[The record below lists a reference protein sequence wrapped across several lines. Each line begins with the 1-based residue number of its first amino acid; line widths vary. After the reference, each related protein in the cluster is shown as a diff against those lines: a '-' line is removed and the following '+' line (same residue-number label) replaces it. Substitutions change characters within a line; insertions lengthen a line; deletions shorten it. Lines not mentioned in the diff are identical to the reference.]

1 MNRQEEIL
9 FAALTKDRTDS
20 AKTLEKPSMR
30 GVKNSVVEKYSD
42 QAHFIYE
49 LLQNADDAL
58 ATSARFNLE
67 HDRLIFAHNG
77 TRHFSISDPA
87 LEDKDTDAGNL
98 GDINAIT
105 SIANSNKTEASIGK
119 FGVGFKAVFQYTSTP
134 HVYDPRFRFRIERFI
149 VPEPI
154 DEDFPD
160 RQDQET
166 LFVFPFDHPERD
178 AEEAFEDIGYKLNH
192 LTYPLLFL
200 TNLKTISFQIYNI
213 MGGYGITVLK
223 ERNEGE
229 ITAKKICV
237 SQYINSNLEEKNMWL
252 FTSQDRYERKYSV
265 GFFLDREGHLVP
277 VNEPAFC
284 FFPTK
289 EVTGLNFIIHAPFL
303 LTDSREGIRAGIA
316 HNDDMIQR
324 LAILAAEALV
334 QLRDIG
340 EEENYRLIDE
350 KITEIIP
357 YDPEKFSDLADK
369 SKVSFRPFYAS
380 IKNVFSRQ
388 ALLPSNEGYAL
399 PYRAYWG
406 EYPHIPQLFSN
417 KQLAEI
423 VQNELAKWVFPS
435 LGHYEKNRNDKKLC
449 EYIESLTRA
458 VVKEEAIIGGRKK
471 EYTTVNGEKQALESI
486 RGITPAFIERQS
498 IEWLHKF
505 YAWLSDTDGRTKLS
519 KDKPIFLSNTG
530 KAVPAYDI
538 RQELVLFF
546 PVDGMDLTGYTV
558 VHPELL
564 KNAKTKQF
572 LDKIGVKQPSL
583 KDQIYNII
591 LPQYRRGEVQ
601 DADAYFRLLFTYYCK
616 CSNDEVD
623 HFIKLIKDFNILAYY
638 DEDGIK
644 KLGKP
649 DSMYLP
655 NVFLETLFQAKN
667 DIRFLAYDDYKEIV
681 GQEKEGQ
688 LDKFFT
694 ELGVKIN
701 DVFIEVDI
709 DPYESERTDLPH
721 PKSTRNITYTETRIE
736 GCREYLQDIIENK
749 DLNGSIALWYCLLW
763 IIATHSGRYESLSTI
778 LKGKCRYFYY
788 TEQVRKF
795 DSSDAIAL
803 RESAWICNENGE
815 FVRPDALSR
824 SNWPSAYLT
833 ETVATQEL
841 FDFLGVKDIEET
853 VPEEDDSNLT
863 DAQREKIEIA
873 NFLRENGISNISQ
886 LQELL
891 EIKKKQDSFKHE
903 SFFDDGKEQGTSF
916 SSTETKDSED
926 EFYDDIFQ
934 EFDNG
939 TANSDN
945 DGQPKDGNGSE
956 EDNQDDDTER
966 KKSKLDK
973 TTSDVVKD
981 IIRRTKDKKMES
993 TSDRSSAS
1001 NGQEQY
1007 DYEDEEDQDELIPLS
1022 VDYQKKIERA
1032 KEKSAAELEK
1042 IAHFQDL
1049 QEKALNAKKYS
1060 FAWFNA
1066 LLEMESL
1073 NSGELNANSREV
1085 SISFSV
1091 VEREPESK
1099 RTLVLR
1105 YPNRYIPQFMED
1117 LADIPLVLHIGD
1129 QKKTV
1134 PIEVTNIKSYTLRV
1148 KMKREE
1154 DIAGIDLSSVN
1165 SATIDAKSPV
1175 FLIEALRK
1183 EFAKLGYEDG
1193 FDMQENLPENIEFVF
1208 GPPGTGKTTHLAN
1221 KVLMPMMRQTTDCK
1235 VLVLTP
1241 TNKAS
1246 DVLARRIMELSGEDH
1261 SYEKWLVRFGGTGE
1275 EDIEQ
1280 SPIFK
1285 DKTFDI
1291 RTLKKC
1297 VTITT
1302 IARFPYDFFMPQG
1315 ARLFLNGIN
1324 WDYIVFDEA
1333 SMIPIANI
1341 VYPLYK
1347 KTPQKFVVAGDPF
1360 QIEPITSVDLWKNEN
1375 IYTLVKLDSF
1385 TNPVTVP
1392 HQYNVELLTT
1402 QYRSIPDIG
1411 EIFSRFAYGGVLE
1424 HHRSKDEQRPLR
1436 VSDSLGIK
1444 TLNIIKYP
1452 VSKYESIYRPKRLQ
1466 HSSSYQ
1472 IYSALFT
1479 FEYVCYLAKDIAV
1492 NNPGSLYKIGIIAP
1506 YRAQADIIN
1515 KLMASEKLPKEVE
1528 VEAGTI
1534 HGFQG
1539 DECDIIFAVFNTPPR
1554 ISASK
1559 EMFLNKRN
1567 IINVS
1572 ISRARD
1578 YLFVVMPD
1586 DNTENID
1593 NLLLVKR
1600 VERLIK
1606 RTDGW
1611 NQFKSPDIETLMFGD
1626 AQYLENNAFSTSHQ
1640 SVNVYGLPERC
1651 YEVRT
1656 EDTAVDVQIHK
1667 KAAEY
1672 SDNGNGTEP
1681 EYEHE
1686 RVRNSEHKS
1695 IPTPMVEQEA
1705 EPEDE
1710 YIDSY
1715 DLDESLIPEAL
1726 RNEAI
1731 DIPVRGALRGWYYLV
1746 QYEGKVKDYTVKK
1759 TTVMYIPLL
1768 RNGQEKNV
1776 NVSVVQEDRIIYISK
1791 NMVKLYEQGL
1801 SEPDG
1806 IEIRRTIYK

>member
-1 MNRQEEIL
+1 MDRQEEIL
-9 FAALTKDRTDS
+9 FAELTKDRIDS
-20 AKTLEKPSMR
+20 AKTLDKPSMR
-30 GVKNSVVEKYSD
+30 GVKKSVVEKYSD

-49 LLQNADDAL
+49 LLQNADDAM
-58 ATSARFNLE
+58 ATNAKFILE
-67 HDRLIFAHNG
+67 HDRLIFTHNG

-87 LEDKDTDAGNL
+87 FEDRDSKTGNL

-134 HVYDPRFRFRIERFI
+134 YVYDPHFRFRIEHLI
-149 VPEPI
+149 VPIPLG
-154 DEDFPD
+154 EDFPE
-160 RQDQET
+160 RLDQET
-166 LFVFPFDHPERD
+166 LFVFPFDHPKKD
-178 AEEAFEDIGYKLNH
+178 AKEAFEDIGYKLNH
-192 LTYPLLFL
+192 LSYPLLFL
-200 TNLKTISFQIYNI
+200 TNLKSISFQIYDI
-213 MGGYGITVLK
+213 LGGYGITVLK
-223 ERNEGE
+223 ERNKGE
-229 ITAKKICV
+229 ITAKKIRV
-237 SQYINSNLEEKNMWL
+237 SQFTNSNLTEKIMWL
-252 FTSQDRYERKYSV
+252 FTSQDLHNLNYSV
-265 GFFLDREGHLVP
+265 GFFLDKEGHLLP

-289 EVTGLNFIIHAPFL
+289 EVTGLSFIIHAPFL
-303 LTDSREGIRAGIA
+303 LTDSREGIRAGIP

-324 LAILAAEALV
+324 LSILAADAIV

-340 EEENYRLIDE
+340 QEENYRLIDE

-357 YDPEKFSDLADK
+357 YDLEKFSDPADK
-369 SKVSFRPFYAS
+369 SKVSFRPFYVS
-380 IKNVFSRQ
+380 IKKAFKEN
-388 ALLPSNEGYAL
+388 ALLPSKEGYAL
-399 PYRAYWG
+399 PYRAYWA
-406 EYPHIPQLFSN
+406 EYPHISQLFSN
-417 KQLAEI
+417 EQLAEI
-423 VQNELAKWVFPS
+423 VQNELAKWVFPT
-435 LGHYEKNRNDKKLC
+435 LGHYETNRNKKKLC

-471 EYTTVNGEKQALESI
+471 EFTTVNGEKQALENI
-486 RGITPAFIERQS
+486 RGITPAFIEHQS
-498 IEWLHKF
+498 VEWLHRL

-519 KDKPIFLSNTG
+519 KDKPLFLSDTG
-530 KAVPAYDI
+530 KAVPAYDQK
-538 RQELVLFF
+538 QELVLFF
-546 PVDGMDLTGYTV
+546 PVDEMDLTGYTV

-564 KNAKTKQF
+564 KNATTKEF
-572 LDKIGVKQPSL
+572 LKKIGVKQPSL

-591 LPQYRRGEVQ
+591 LPKYRRGEVQ
-601 DADAYFRLLFTYYCK
+601 ESDAYFLLLFTYYCK
-616 CSNDEVD
+616 CSNEEVD
-623 HFIKLIKDFNILAYY
+623 HFINLIRDYSILAYY
-638 DEDGIK
+638 DDDGIK

-655 NVFLETLFQAKN
+655 SPFLAFLYQFKDN
-667 DIRFLAYDDYKEIV
+667 IRFLAYDDYKEIV
-681 GQEKEGQ
+681 GQEKTGQ
-688 LDKFFT
+688 LDAFFAR
-694 ELGVKIN
+694 LGVKTN

-709 DPYESERTDLPH
+709 DPYKSGRTDLPR

-736 GCREYLQDIIENK
+736 GCRELLQYIIDNK
-749 DLNGSIALWYCLLW
+749 DLNGSIGLWYCLLW
-763 IIATHSGRYESLSTI
+763 IIAAHSGRYHSLSTI
-778 LKGKCRYFYY
+778 LKGKCHFFYY

-833 ETVATQEL
+833 ETDQAQEL
-841 FDFLGVKDIEET
+841 FDFLGVMDIDET
-853 VPEEDDSNLT
+853 ETEEDDSNLT

-873 NFLRENGISNISQ
+873 NFLRENGISDISQ

-891 EIKKKQDSFKHE
+891 EIKKKQDSIKQQ
-903 SFFDDGKEQGTSF
+903 SFFDEGKAQETNFGNP
-916 SSTETKDSED
+916 ETKDNND
-926 EFYDDIFQ
+926 EYYDDIFQ
-934 EFDNG
+934 ESDNG
-939 TANSDN
+939 AAKPDN
-945 DGQPKDGNGSE
+945 DSSTDSSE
-956 EDNQDDDTER
+956 QQNVDQDESTEG

-981 IIRRTKDKKMES
+981 IIRRAKDKKTSS
-993 TSDRSSAS
+993 TSGNHSSTS
-1001 NGQEQY
+1001 GQEQY
-1007 DYEDEEDQDELIPLS
+1007 EYEDEEDQDELIPPA
-1022 VDYQKKIERA
+1022 VDYQRKIERA

-1042 IAHFQDL
+1042 IVYFQDL

-1073 NSGELNANSREV
+1073 SSGELNANSREV

-1091 VEREPESK
+1091 VEREPGTT
-1099 RTLVLR
+1099 RTLVLK

-1117 LADIPLVLHIGD
+1117 LADIPLILHIGD

-1134 PIEVTNIKSYTLRV
+1134 PIEVANIKSYTLRV
-1148 KMKREE
+1148 KMKRKE
-1154 DIAGIDLSSVN
+1154 DIEGIDLRSVN
-1165 SATIDAKSPV
+1165 AATIDAKSPV

-1183 EFAKLGYEDG
+1183 EFAELGYEDD

-1208 GPPGTGKTTHLAN
+1208 GPPGTGKTTYLA
-1221 KVLMPMMRQTTDCK
+1221 KEMLMPLMRHPLDCR

-1246 DVLARRIMELSGEDH
+1246 DVLARRIMELSGSDH
-1261 SYEKWLVRFGGTGE
+1261 SYEKWLVRFGVTGE

-1315 ARLFLNGIN
+1315 TRIFLNGIN

-1347 KTPQKFVVAGDPF
+1347 KTPRKKFVVAGDPF

-1375 IYTLVKLDSF
+1375 IYTLVQLDSF

-1392 HQYNVELLTT
+1392 HQYKVELLTT

-1424 HHRSKDEQRPLR
+1424 HHRTKDEQRPLC

-1479 FEYVCYLAKDIAV
+1479 FEYVCYLAKTIAA
-1492 NNPGSLYKIGIIAP
+1492 NNPDSLFRIGIIAP

-1515 KLMASEKLPKEVE
+1515 KLMASEKLPKEVGVE
-1528 VEAGTI
+1528 VGTI

-1539 DECDIIFAVFNTPPR
+1539 DECDIIFVVFNTPPR
-1554 ISASK
+1554 ISMSK

-1578 YLFVVMPD
+1578 YLFIVMPD

-1606 RTDGW
+1606 STGGW
-1611 NQFKSPDIETLMFGD
+1611 NQFLSPDLETLMFGD

-1640 SVNVYGLPERC
+1640 SVNVYGLPEKC

-1667 KAAEY
+1667 KASAY
-1672 SDNGNGTEP
+1672 SENKNEP
-1681 EYEHE
+1681 THEEYENE
-1686 RVRNSEHKS
+1686 EGLAHKTAS
-1695 IPTPMVEQEA
+1695 TVEQNS
-1705 EPEDE
+1705 EPEDV
-1710 YIDSY
+1710 YIDSF
-1715 DLDESLIPEAL
+1715 DLDESLIPEEL
-1726 RNEAI
+1726 RDEAI
-1731 DIPVRGALRGWYYLV
+1731 DLPVRGALRGWYFLV
-1746 QYEGKVKDYTVKK
+1746 QYEGKLRSYTAKK
-1759 TTVMYIPLL
+1759 TAAMFIPLL
-1768 RNGQEKNV
+1768 RNGQVKMIT
-1776 NVSVVQEDRIIYISK
+1776 VSVVQEDRIIYISK
-1791 NMVKLYEQGL
+1791 DMFKLYEQGL
-1801 SEPDG
+1801 SDPDG
-1806 IEIRRTIYK
+1806 IEVRRTFSS